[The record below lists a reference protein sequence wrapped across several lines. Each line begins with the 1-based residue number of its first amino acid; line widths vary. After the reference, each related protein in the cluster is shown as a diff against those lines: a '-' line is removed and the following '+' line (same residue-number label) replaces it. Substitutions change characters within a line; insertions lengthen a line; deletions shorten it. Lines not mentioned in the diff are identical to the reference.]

1 MCIRDRVYFADVFV
15 YDEYTA
21 YDEGKEAYAEVYMDI
36 LKAYGLFDYSLY
48 SGNRTVDFTDMLEP
62 STTYVAVAFGY
73 NGGRTTKIFES
84 EPFTTSAAA
93 SGTVAKTVRSRRHG
107 SLGAFRPERRSIE
120 KRLLV
125 DAGSPRGTLARFSS
139 VADLRELPLQGLRG
153 EPSDAAGLR
162 LRRF

>member
-1 MCIRDRVYFADVFV
+1 
-15 YDEYTA
+15 
-21 YDEGKEAYAEVYMDI
+21 MDI

-120 KRLLV
+120 KRLSV
-125 DAGSPRGTLARFSS
+125 DAGSPRSTLARFSS
-139 VADLRELPLQGLRG
+139 VADLRELPSQRLRG
-153 EPSDAAGLR
+153 EPSDTAGLR